1 VTPAQLLSGLK
12 ITLSSHLGRY
22 VTPAGAVPSIFIGPD
37 LPTGYR
43 MDETFGRNLECIIY
57 PTTEGNVIRENYRTV
72 ELEGVYRV
80 VIRDHSP
87 VLSPQAD
94 PQGTGAARDAILAAW
109 RTKGNPVTVQH
120 AGDVLEQ
127 VTVFIRNV

>member
-1 VTPAQLLSGLK
+1 VTAAQLLSGLK
-12 ITLSSHLGRY
+12 ITLSAHLGRY
-22 VTPAGAVPSIFIGPD
+22 ATPAGTVPAIFIGPD

-57 PTTEGNVIRENYRTV
+57 PTTEGNVIREHYRTT

-87 VLSPQAD
+87 VLTPQAD
-94 PQGTGAARDAILAAW
+94 PQGTGAARDAVLAAW
-109 RTKGNPVTVQH
+109 RTRGNPVTVH
-120 AGDVLEQ
+120 HVGEVLEQ
-127 VTVFIRNV
+127 TTVFIRNA